1 MPKARAAA
9 TRAIELDPDLAEGY
23 FSMGMVYAWY
33 EFDWKRSAE
42 HLTRAMT
49 LNPNDAAA
57 RFWYGWILVMN
68 GHFEEGIAQ
77 ASLAHDRDP
86 LSAFIETGVAQMHYY
101 SGDVETAIKKLRA
114 VVDAGPDFVPGHLY
128 LGIVYLG
135 ADRYEDAIRELERA
149 LALDSMP
156 PMTLAYLAYAH
167 AKSQHGRVALELAAR
182 LTNLA
187 KSRYVSPYLFAIVA
201 AGLGRNHE
209 VLHLLES
216 AYEAKDDMVTIL
228 RVDPL
233 LNGFRNDPRYLS
245 LVDKV
250 NFGALTPLVGASLG

>member
-9 TRAIELDPDLAEGY
+9 TRAIELDPDFAEGY

-42 HLTRAMT
+42 HLTRAMA

-57 RFWYGWILVMN
+57 PFWYGWILVMN
-68 GHFEEGIAQ
+68 GHFNEGIAQ

-101 SGDVETAIKKLRA
+101 SGDVETAIRKLRA
-114 VVDAGPDFVPGHLY
+114 VVDAGPDFIPGHLY
-128 LGIVYLG
+128 LGSVYLG
-135 ADRYEDAIRELERA
+135 ANRYEDAIRELVRA

-156 PMTLAYLAYAH
+156 PLTLAYLAYAH
-167 AKSQHGRVALELAAR
+167 AKIQHGRVALELAAR
-182 LTNLA
+182 LTHLA
-187 KSRYVSPYLFAIVA
+187 KSRYVSPYLFAIVS

-209 VLHLLES
+209 VLRLLEN
-216 AYEAKDDMVTIL
+216 AYEGKDDMVTIL
-228 RVDPL
+228 RVDSL
-233 LNGFRNDPRYLS
+233 LNGFRSDPRIFLS
-245 LVDKV
+245 SKR
-250 NFGALTPLVGASLG
+250 